1 MFHPKPIL
9 LLLCVALLPFS
20 FPSIATALAQPE
32 ACAPL
37 PAQLPEPSDLPII
50 PTLPDPFTFR
60 LSPGERVRSRAD
72 WPCRRAELLALVQHY
87 LYGTWPDPAR
97 ESVRASRSRNP
108 GPDGMTWNLTI
119 SVSVDGRT
127 ASFPANITLPPESTS
142 TRTGEGRGKVPV
154 VVATGPLV
162 PVPPAP
168 FLASGVAVAA
178 FDVKHVAND
187 SEARIGAFWELYAG
201 RDIGVMTAW
210 AWAESKILDA
220 LEQVVPEVD
229 TSRVGVV
236 GCSRYGKAALAAAIF
251 DERFKLALVMSSG
264 AEGIGP
270 WRYYYE
276 SQGAAEKIENITTKY
291 GYWSTTEL
299 WKFDNVTG
307 NSTRVPFDA
316 HELVSLVAPR
326 AILWDEGQ
334 EDWWT
339 NPEGSVSV
347 VYGASKV
354 IFDWLGVGENVGVHV
369 RPPPDDLHCGLSA
382 YPAAQPF
389 VKKVFFG
396 TPTTVNFNDI
406 SPFPA
411 HPEAY
416 PWSTSVPPQ

>member
-1 MFHPKPIL
+1 MSHFKLLALSCAAIL
-9 LLLCVALLPFS
+9 ALLS
-20 FPSIATALAQPE
+20 TATAQP
-32 ACAPL
+32 CAPL

-50 PTLPDPFTFR
+50 STLPDPFTFR
-60 LSPGERVRSRAD
+60 LSDRRVRSRAD
-72 WPCRRAELLALVQHY
+72 WPCRRAELLTLVQHY
-87 LYGTWPDPAR
+87 LYGFYPDPAR
-97 ESVRASRSRNP
+97 EAVRASRSR
-108 GPDGMTWNLTI
+108 DGVNLTI
-119 SVSVDGRT
+119 SVSVGGRT
-127 ASFPANITLPPESTS
+127 ASFPANITLP
-142 TRTGEGRGKVPV
+142 RGASRARKVPV
-154 VVATGPLV
+154 VIATGPLV
-162 PVPPAP
+162 PVPPEP
-168 FLASGVAVAA
+168 FLESGVAVAA

-187 SEARIGAFWELYAG
+187 SDARIGAFWDLYAD

-229 TSRVGVV
+229 AARAGVV
-236 GCSRYGKAALAAAIF
+236 GCSRYGKTALAAAIF

-276 SQGAAEKIENITTKY
+276 SQGVAEKIENITTKY

-316 HELVSLVAPR
+316 HELVSLIAPR

-354 IFDWLGVGENVGVHV
+354 IFDWLGVGENIGVHV
-369 RPPPDDLHCGLSA
+369 RHPPDDLHCGLSA
-382 YPAAQPF
+382 YPVAQPF
-389 VKKVFFG
+389 VRKVFFG
-396 TPTTVNFNDI
+396 TPTTVNFSDI
-406 SPFPA
+406 SPFPS

-416 PWSTSVPPQ
+416 PWATSLPPQ